1 MTGPVSRGL
10 SNLQSNHMISI
21 ADGARM
27 IASYRSRS
35 PSGIRAWLFDRG
47 AIDGILGQSGCA
59 GLRIYR
65 AVKDDGTETVVL
77 VGTDELGSDLGT
89 ASTSGTGL
97 VAEVAWP
104 CPPVCGAT
112 SALNPS

>member
-1 MTGPVSRGL
+1 MTGPVARGL

-27 IASYRSRS
+27 IAAYRSRS
-35 PSGIRAWLFDRG
+35 PGAIRGWLFDRR
-47 AIDGILGQSGCA
+47 AIDALLAQPNCA

-65 AVKDDGTETVVL
+65 AIKDDGTENVIL